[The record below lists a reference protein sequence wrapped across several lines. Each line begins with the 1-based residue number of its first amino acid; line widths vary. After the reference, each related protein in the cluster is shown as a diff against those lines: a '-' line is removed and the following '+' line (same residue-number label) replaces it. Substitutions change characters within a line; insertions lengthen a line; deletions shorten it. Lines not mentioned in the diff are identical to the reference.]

1 MRASLLMVLVCFL
14 FAAGCQRGEVVT
26 ESPPEQPSA
35 AAAEANDPSVTISA
49 VDPDSYDYAEKEE
62 IRRKYALKPGTL
74 VKIYGINGPVTVETA
89 ETDTAEILIIR
100 SAHKREDLQ
109 YRQISIEQT
118 PEHLEIGREGDR
130 RSVFS
135 AFSTIPEGRQ
145 RAILK
150 LPRQVDF
157 EANGISENLTVG
169 ELKGRLKIRGVSGK
183 VLVKRVIGET
193 TLSGLNGEADVTFG
207 PMVGYPIDVFG
218 VNGEVVLRFEG
229 EVNANLLARGNNGEI
244 ESDLPGFEKKEDEE
258 RPGRI
263 ETRIGQG
270 GAEIEIRGVNGNVKL
285 LKAGKQQTAAS
296 AR

>member
-1 MRASLLMVLVCFL
+1 MRVSLLIVLVCCL
-14 FAAGCQRGEVVT
+14 LAIGCRRGEMVT
-26 ESPPEQPSA
+26 EAPPEQPSA
-35 AAAEANDPSVTISA
+35 AAEPNDPSVTISSA
-49 VDPDSYDYAEKEE
+49 DPAGYDYAEKEE
-62 IRRKYALKPGTL
+62 IRRKYTLKPGAL
-74 VKIYGINGPVTVETA
+74 VNIHGINGPVTVETA
-89 ETDTAEILIIR
+89 ETETAEILIVR
-100 SAHKREDLQ
+100 SARKKEDLQ
-109 YRQISIEQT
+109 FGQITIEQT
-118 PEHLEIGREGDR
+118 PERLEIGREGDR
-130 RSVFS
+130 RSIFS

-169 ELKGRLKIRGVSGK
+169 EIKGRLKIRGVSGK
-183 VLVKRVIGET
+183 VLVKRITGET

-207 PMVGYPIDVFG
+207 PMTGYPVDVFG
-218 VNGEVVLRFEG
+218 INGEVTLRFEG

-244 ESDLPGFEKKEDEE
+244 ESDLPGFVKKEDED

-285 LKAGKQQTAAS
+285 LKAGK
-296 AR
+296 

>member
-1 MRASLLMVLVCFL
+1 MRASLLMVLVCVL
-14 FAAGCQRGEVVT
+14 FAAGCRRGEMVA
-26 ESPPEQPSA
+26 EAPPAQPS

-49 VDPDSYDYAEKEE
+49 ADPNGYDYAEKEE

-89 ETDTAEILIIR
+89 ETETAEILIIR
-100 SAHKREDLQ
+100 SARKKEDLQ
-109 YRQISIEQT
+109 FGQITIEQT
-118 PEHLEIGREGDR
+118 PERLEIGKEGDR
-130 RSVFS
+130 RSIFS
-135 AFSTIPEGRQ
+135 AFSTLPEGRQ

-157 EANGISENLTVG
+157 EANGISENLTVD
-169 ELKGRLKIRGVSGK
+169 EIKGRLKIRGVSGK

-285 LKAGKQQTAAS
+285 LKAGK
-296 AR
+296 

>member
-1 MRASLLMVLVCFL
+1 MRASLLMVLVCVL
-14 FAAGCQRGEVVT
+14 FAAGCRRGEMVA
-26 ESPPEQPSA
+26 EAPPAQPS

-89 ETDTAEILIIR
+89 ETETAEILIIR
-100 SAHKREDLQ
+100 SARKKEDLQ
-109 YRQISIEQT
+109 FGQITIEQT
-118 PEHLEIGREGDR
+118 PERLEIGKEGDR
-130 RSVFS
+130 RSIFS

-157 EANGISENLTVG
+157 EANGISENLTVD
-169 ELKGRLKIRGVSGK
+169 EIKGRLKIRGVSGK

-193 TLSGLNGEADVTFG
+193 TLSGLNGETDVTFG
-207 PMVGYPIDVFG
+207 PMTGYPVDVFG
-218 VNGEVVLRFEG
+218 VNGEVTLRFEG

-285 LKAGKQQTAAS
+285 LKAGK
-296 AR
+296 